1 MNMTNDLRRRIKN
14 AIMTDMPT
22 IGSKKTMDLSN
33 AAEKRAREIAVEA
46 LPEDVRAIYNDADL
60 RGYVNHEYVYTDL
73 FGYLLPAMKNDD
85 YNTKSPLVATINAD
99 PVFAA
104 ARDTYKGIVDASRD
118 IEREIN
124 AHLATCKTLRA
135 FTTRFP
141 ALAKYAPTD
150 GSRTPTANLP
160 ATTALMDSL
169 KAAGLSVEEGV

>member
-1 MNMTNDLRRRIKN
+1 MNMTNDLRRRIID
-14 AIMTDMPT
+14 AIKADMPT
-22 IGSKKTMDLSN
+22 FGSQKRKDLLDSL
-33 AAEKRAREIAVEA
+33 EKRAREIAVAA
-46 LPEDVRAIYNDADL
+46 LPDDVRAIYKDPDL
-60 RGYVNHEYVYTDL
+60 RGYVNHEYVYAQSC
-73 FGYLLPAMKNDD
+73 GYSLPSVNNNDYLTKNPLAVAILEDPTFNATYETYQHLLETEK
-85 YNTKSPLVATINAD
+85 
-99 PVFAA
+99 
-104 ARDTYKGIVDASRD
+104 D

>member
-46 LPEDVRAIYNDADL
+46 LPDDVRAIYKDPDL
-60 RGYVNHEYVYTDL
+60 RGYINHEYFYVDM
-73 FGYLLPAMKNDD
+73 FGYVLPAMKNDD

-104 ARDTYKGIVDASRD
+104 ARGAYKDIVDASRD

-124 AHLATCKTLRA
+124 AHLATCKTLKA

-141 ALAKYAPTD
+141 ALAKYAPADT
-150 GSRTPTANLP
+150 SRNPTANLP

>member
-1 MNMTNDLRRRIKN
+1 MNMTNDLRRRIKT
-14 AIMTDMPT
+14 AIMADIPA
-22 IGSKKTMDLSN
+22 IGLKKSMDLSS
-33 AAEKRAREIAVEA
+33 AAEKRAREIAVAA
-46 LPEDVRAIYNDADL
+46 LPDDVRAIYKDADL
-60 RGYVNHEYVYTDL
+60 RGYINHEYVYTGM
-73 FGYLLPAMKNDD
+73 FGYSLPAAKADEHNNPKHLARALD
-85 YNTKSPLVATINAD
+85 AD

-104 ARDTYKGIVDASRD
+104 ARDAYKDIVDASRD

-141 ALAKYAPTD
+141 ALAKYAPAD
-150 GSRTPTANLP
+150 GPRTPTANLP